1 MFPPG
6 QSRSREQVKSIIYS
20 IARKG
25 RNVKMFEYEISDKA
39 IDSFYGEYE
48 RPVRWLTIKNY
59 DEEEYEDYEEE
70 LDDE

>member
-1 MFPPG
+1 
-6 QSRSREQVKSIIYS
+6 
-20 IARKG
+20 
-25 RNVKMFEYEISDKA
+25 MFEYEISDKA

-48 RPVRWLTIKNY
+48 RPVRWLTSKNY

>member
-1 MFPPG
+1 
-6 QSRSREQVKSIIYS
+6 
-20 IARKG
+20 
-25 RNVKMFEYEISDKA
+25 MFEYEISDKA